1 MSKRPASGPGP
12 RYILPILTGKL
23 ARAILRLRKRGTSF
37 PGVLANRMSPTLLTT
52 LFGQFEHGLVFV
64 LGSNGKTTTTHMIS
78 EVVRAHGVRVFTNPS
93 GANMPQGLTS
103 SLLAL
108 SSPTGKV
115 DADIAILEVDEG
127 YSAKL
132 AERLS
137 PSVVVA
143 LNIVVDQLYRLFE
156 TERVADMLLDTA
168 KFATDSVVISRDDS
182 YLSKI
187 DVAAQRA
194 PVSFFGVAGDV
205 LAAQPHGVMT
215 APDLRDDERGAVPH
229 AAAAEVVSLKGREAV
244 VRVDGH
250 DIAITLPVQGVHF
263 ATDAAAALLAAARI
277 LGDRFDPA
285 AARRGFAALKPT
297 WGRGEVVALSD
308 DPAGEKAQFLMFK
321 NAPSIQL
328 NLDSLDAA
336 PEHVLFA
343 IDDGLP
349 DVSFLYDADVTKL
362 DHVDVVTGNK
372 AHLAA
377 LRFAHA
383 GVPVHAVEPDMDRAI
398 EIMRGKKTTRDQTQ
412 VWIVNYEQMMFLR
425 HGLGHGDQEEDLR

>member
-1 MSKRPASGPGP
+1 LSKPSTGPGA

-23 ARAILRLRKRGTSF
+23 TRGILRLRKRGTSF

-64 LGSNGKTTTTHMIS
+64 LGSNGKTTTTHMIT
-78 EVVRAHGVRVFTNPS
+78 EIVRAHGVRVFTNPS

-132 AERLS
+132 AERLA

-168 KFATDSVVISRDDS
+168 KFATDAVVVSRDDS

-187 DVAAQRA
+187 DIDAQKA
-194 PVSFFGVAGDV
+194 PVSFFGIAPEV
-205 LAAQPHGVMT
+205 LAKHPHGVMT
-215 APDLRDDERGAVPH
+215 APDLRDEQRGAVDH
-229 AAAAEVVSLKGREAV
+229 TAAAEVVSLKGRAAT

-250 DIAITLPVQGVHF
+250 DIDITLPVQGVHF
-263 ATDAAAALLAAARI
+263 AADAAAALLSAARI

-285 AARRGFAALKPT
+285 LASKGFDALKPT
-297 WGRGEVVALSD
+297 WGRGEVVPLTD

-321 NAPSIQL
+321 NAPSLQL
-328 NLDSLDAA
+328 NVDSLDEA
-336 PEHVLFA
+336 PEHVMFA

-349 DVSFLYDADVTKL
+349 DVSFLYDADVSSL
-362 DHVDVVTGNK
+362 DHVDVMTGNK

-383 GVPVHAVEPDMDRAI
+383 GVRVDVVEPDMMKAI
-398 EIMRGKKTTRDQTQ
+398 EIMRAKRSTRDDHQ
-412 VWIVNYEQMMFLR
+412 VWFVNYEMMMYLR
-425 HGLGHGDQEEDLR
+425 HGLGRGDQEEELR

>member
-1 MSKRPASGPGP
+1 LSKPSTGPGA
-12 RYILPILTGKL
+12 RYVLPILTGKL
-23 ARAILRLRKRGTSF
+23 VRRILRLRKRGTSF

-78 EVVRAHGVRVFTNPS
+78 EIVRAHGVRVFTNPS

-115 DADIAILEVDEG
+115 DADVAILEVDEG

-132 AERLS
+132 AEQLS
-137 PSVVVA
+137 PRVVVA

-168 KFATDSVVISRDDS
+168 KWATGAVVVNRDDS

-187 DVAAQRA
+187 DVAAQKA
-194 PVSFFGVAGDV
+194 PVTFFGISADV
-205 LAAQPHGVMT
+205 MAAQPHGVMT
-215 APDLRDDERGAVPH
+215 APDLRADERGAVPH
-229 AAAAEVVSLKGREAV
+229 DAAAEVVRLHGREAT

-250 DIAITLPVQGVHF
+250 DIDIVLPVQGVHF
-263 ATDAAAALLAAARI
+263 AADAAAALAAAARI
-277 LGDRFDPA
+277 LGDRFDPER
-285 AARRGFAALKPT
+285 AREGFTALKPT
-297 WGRGEVVALSD
+297 WGRGEIVPLTD
-308 DPAGEKAQFLMFK
+308 DPNGERAQFLMFK
-321 NAPSIQL
+321 NAPSVQL
-328 NLDSLDAA
+328 NLDSLEHA

-349 DVSFLYDADVTKL
+349 DVSFLYDADVSKL

-372 AHLAA
+372 AHFAA

-383 GVPVHAVEPDMDRAI
+383 GIPVHAVEPDMDRAI
-398 EIMRGKKTTRDQTQ
+398 ELMRAKKTTKDDHQ

-425 HGLGHGDQEEDLR
+425 HGLGHGDQEEELR

>member
-1 MSKRPASGPGP
+1 MSKPASGPGA
-12 RYILPILTGKL
+12 RYILPILAGKVT
-23 ARAILRLRKRGTSF
+23 RALLRLRKRGTSF

-52 LFGQFEHGLVFV
+52 LIGQFEHGVVFV
-64 LGSNGKTTTTHMIS
+64 LGSNGKTTTTDMIS
-78 EVVRAHGVRVFTNPS
+78 QIVRAHGVRVFTNPS

-108 SSPTGKV
+108 STPTGKV

-168 KFATDSVVISRDDS
+168 KFATDAVVINRDDS

-187 DVAAQRA
+187 DVTAQRA
-194 PVSFFGVAGDV
+194 PVSFFGIAPEV
-205 LAAQPHGVMT
+205 LAHQPHGVMT
-215 APDLRDDERGAVPH
+215 APDLRDDERGALAHP
-229 AAAAEVVSLKGREAV
+229 AAAEVVALDGRDLTVLVDGRE
-244 VRVDGH
+244 VR
-250 DIAITLPVQGVHF
+250 ITLPVRGVHF
-263 ATDAAAALLAAARI
+263 AADAAAALLAAARI
-277 LGDRFDPA
+277 LGDRFDPVLA
-285 AARRGFAALKPT
+285 SKGFEAMKPT
-297 WGRGEVVALSD
+297 WGRGELVPLTD
-308 DPAGEKAQFLMFK
+308 DPAGERAQFLMFK
-321 NAPSIQL
+321 NAPSVQL
-328 NLDSLDAA
+328 NVDSLERA

-362 DHVDVVTGNK
+362 DHIDVVTGNK

-383 GVPVHAVEPDMDRAI
+383 GVPVYAVEPDMARAI
-398 EIMRGKKTTRDQTQ
+398 EIMRGKKTTRDDHQ

-425 HGLGHGDQEEDLR
+425 HGLGHGDQEEELR

>member
-1 MSKRPASGPGP
+1 MSEAAGPGA
-12 RYILPILTGKL
+12 RYIVPVLTGKL
-23 ARAILRLRKRGTSF
+23 ARGVLRLRKRGTSF

-52 LFGQFEHGLVFV
+52 LIGQFRDGLVFV
-64 LGSNGKTTTTHMIS
+64 LGSNGKTTTTHMIT
-78 EVVRAHGVRVFTNPS
+78 EIVRAHGVRVFTNPS

-108 SSPTGKV
+108 SSPTGRVK
-115 DADIAILEVDEG
+115 ADIAILEVDEG

-168 KFATDSVVISRDDS
+168 KWATDAVVVSRDDS

-187 DVAAQRA
+187 DVEAQKA
-194 PVSFFGVAGDV
+194 PVSFFGIAPDV
-205 LAAQPHGVMT
+205 LARHPHGVMT
-215 APDLRDDERGAVPH
+215 APDLRDERRGAVAH
-229 AAAAEVVSLKGREAV
+229 DAAAEVVSLSGRSATI
-244 VRVDGH
+244 RVDGR
-250 DIAITLPVQGVHF
+250 DVAITLPVQGVHF
-263 ATDAAAALLAAARI
+263 AADAAAALLSAARI

-285 AARRGFAALKPT
+285 LAAQGFDALKPT
-297 WGRGEVVALSD
+297 WGRGEVVPLTD
-308 DPAGEKAQFLMFK
+308 DPAGERAQFLMFK
-321 NAPSIQL
+321 NAPSLQL
-328 NLDSLDAA
+328 NIDSLDHA
-336 PEHVLFA
+336 PEHVMLA

-349 DVSFLYDADVTKL
+349 DVSFLYDADVTAL

-383 GVPVHAVEPDMDRAI
+383 GVPVGAVEPDMMKAI
-398 EIMRGKKTTRDQTQ
+398 EIMRSKKTEKDDHQ
-412 VWIVNYEQMMFLR
+412 VWFVNYEQMMYLR
-425 HGLGHGDQEEDLR
+425 HGLGRGDQEEELR

>member
-1 MSKRPASGPGP
+1 MSKPATGPGA

-23 ARAILRLRKRGTSF
+23 TRRILRLRKRGTSF

-52 LFGQFEHGLVFV
+52 LFGQFQDGLVFV

-78 EVVRAHGVRVFTNPS
+78 EIVRAHGVRVFTNPS

-108 SSPTGKV
+108 SSPTGRV
-115 DADIAILEVDEG
+115 DADVAILEVDEG

-137 PSVVVA
+137 PTVVVA

-168 KFATDSVVISRDDS
+168 KHATQSVVINRDDS

-187 DVAAQRA
+187 DVAAQKA
-194 PVSFFGVAGDV
+194 PVSFFGIAADV

-215 APDLRDDERGAVPH
+215 APDLRDERRGALAQP
-229 AAAAEVVSLKGREAV
+229 AAAEIVRLAGREAT
-244 VRVDGH
+244 VRVDGRDI
-250 DIAITLPVQGVHF
+250 DIALPVQGVHF
-263 ATDAAAALLAAARI
+263 AADAAAALLAAARI
-277 LGDRFDPA
+277 LGDRFDPEL
-285 AARRGFAALKPT
+285 ARRGFQALKPT
-297 WGRGEVVALSD
+297 WGRGEIVPLTD
-308 DPAGEKAQFLMFK
+308 DPAGERAQFLMFK
-321 NAPSIQL
+321 NAPSVQL
-328 NLDSLDAA
+328 NLDSLDHA

-372 AHLAA
+372 AHFAA
-377 LRFAHA
+377 LRLAHA
-383 GVPVHAVEPDMDRAI
+383 GVPVDVVEPDMARAI
-398 EIMRGKKTTRDQTQ
+398 EIMRGKRTTRDDHQ

-425 HGLGHGDQEEDLR
+425 HGLGHGDQEEELR